1 MPRPPCLGGPPTS
14 PELELRIG
22 VGGSEWCQ
30 EWSHCQCPKSQAREM
45 RREWAAPSSS
55 DLDVGPA
62 PQLSS
67 AQDWGSSVGVRA
79 APGSDI
85 QPGPKLRLRGAE
97 TPATRRIWIGLEPR
111 GVAQGH
117 AGRRQEQVRGLD
129 SCGQGSAAC
138 PSWGVEWG
146 KSGGLGFCWRCGCWL
161 NDQSLP
167 PPTQHLFSQ
176 SGSPHHP
183 SPTPSGPPSQLNP
196 RTPRNHLSPEQT

>member
-1 MPRPPCLGGPPTS
+1 VPRPPCLGGPPTS

-97 TPATRRIWIGLEPR
+97 TPATRRKPGTDLDRTGAQR
-111 GVAQGH
+111 GCPGPH
-117 AGRRQEQVRGLD
+117 RSEAGAG
-129 SCGQGSAAC
+129 AW
-138 PSWGVEWG
+138 P
-146 KSGGLGFCWRCGCWL
+146 
-161 NDQSLP
+161 
-167 PPTQHLFSQ
+167 
-176 SGSPHHP
+176 
-183 SPTPSGPPSQLNP
+183 
-196 RTPRNHLSPEQT
+196 